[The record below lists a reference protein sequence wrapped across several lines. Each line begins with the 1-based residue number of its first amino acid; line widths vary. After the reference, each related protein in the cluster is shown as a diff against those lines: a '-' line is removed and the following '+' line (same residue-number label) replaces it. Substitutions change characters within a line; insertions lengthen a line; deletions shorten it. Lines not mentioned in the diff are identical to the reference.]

1 MGTDDERVMV
11 VKSSPLRV
19 EFFHRH
25 VTDGYR
31 MYWQAPVDSVK
42 QMVQELVA
50 YASKVDSTADTVG
63 LGVRS
68 QELKGVSHD
77 AMWRSMMASTRE
89 PARYF
94 SCSDVSI
101 KECSGFL
108 QRTLTANGQTYLE
121 NIYSDEAS
129 CEIVYRKLVNG
140 CETDVERV
148 VSLRTHPLQ
157 LEFHQRNK
165 ADGFRVQWDMPRSAP
180 LSTVDAFVREA
191 KRMDSIKP
199 TTVGYGITSDPI
211 RNCSFDNLLA
221 AVTLSI
227 KEPWRVI
234 DVDQT
239 GCSVQDCQG
248 YIQRTMKLSATGETV
263 VERITVNEEVGE
275 VTYNK
280 HDASGKPSDV
290 VRVLAVRSPLR
301 LEFYERSASSGLRVD
316 WKAPTDVA
324 TTTFT
329 NLVNLAKQLASRSTE
344 TISYGLASKAIT
356 GLSQDALWKAMLYC
370 MRNPGECGLKVD
382 NVRVSD
388 MSGFMQRTMRIVEK
402 PGSPTVTD
410 NIRVLESAQEITYR
424 PVVNGQ
430 EAAEERVFALRS
442 DPLRFEM
449 FCRNSKDEMRLDWQA
464 PRSIALPVFDAT
476 TAVAQRM

>member
-1 MGTDDERVMV
+1 MDVSDVVVADRPGYLARSMTINPTGKRVEEHIYASERKGEMIYRIVDSATKRETDDERVIA
-11 VKSSPLRV
+11 VKEGPLRL

-25 VTDGYR
+25 VSDGYR
-31 MYWQAPVDSVK
+31 MYWQAPLDSVK
-42 QMVQELVA
+42 RMVQELTD
-50 YASKVDSTADTVG
+50 YAAKTEGKGEVVG
-63 LGVRS
+63 LGIRS
-68 QELKGVSHD
+68 EEIKGVSHD
-77 AMWRSMMASTRE
+77 AMWRSMMASIRE

-94 SCSDVSI
+94 PCSDVSI
-101 KECSGFL
+101 KECNGFL
-108 QRTLTANGQTYLE
+108 QRTLTANGETYLE
-121 NIYSDEAS
+121 NIYDDEAS

-165 ADGFRVQWDMPRSAP
+165 ADGFRVQWDMPRSAA
-180 LSTVDAFVREA
+180 LGTVDAFVREA

-290 VRVLAVRSPLR
+290 VR
-301 LEFYERSASSGLRVD
+301 
-316 WKAPTDVA
+316 
-324 TTTFT
+324 
-329 NLVNLAKQLASRSTE
+329 
-344 TISYGLASKAIT
+344 
-356 GLSQDALWKAMLYC
+356 
-370 MRNPGECGLKVD
+370 
-382 NVRVSD
+382 
-388 MSGFMQRTMRIVEK
+388 
-402 PGSPTVTD
+402 
-410 NIRVLESAQEITYR
+410 
-424 PVVNGQ
+424 
-430 EAAEERVFALRS
+430 
-442 DPLRFEM
+442 
-449 FCRNSKDEMRLDWQA
+449 
-464 PRSIALPVFDAT
+464 
-476 TAVAQRM
+476 